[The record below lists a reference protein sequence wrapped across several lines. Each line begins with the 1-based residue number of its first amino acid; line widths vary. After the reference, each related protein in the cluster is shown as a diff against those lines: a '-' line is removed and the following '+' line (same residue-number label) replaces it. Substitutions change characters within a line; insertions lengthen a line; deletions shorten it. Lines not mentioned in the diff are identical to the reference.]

1 MREIG
6 RFCFSATLYKQ
17 PLKLPKENL
26 LLHVQLDSNLALFQK
41 KTSEIDSRLMQA
53 QSNYKNFD
61 STVQL
66 PYPFKNMWPRSSN
79 PVLLWISHLLD
90 KMEILF

>member
-26 LLHVQLDSNLALFQK
+26 SLHVRLDSNLALFK
-41 KTSEIDSRLMQA
+41 KKSEIDSRILQA
-53 QSNYKNFD
+53 QSNYKKFD

-66 PYPFKNMWPRSSN
+66 PP
-79 PVLLWISHLLD
+79 L
-90 KMEILF
+90 EICGHDQATLYYCG

>member
-41 KTSEIDSRLMQA
+41 KHQELTAALC
-53 QSNYKNFD
+53 Y
-61 STVQL
+61 T
-66 PYPFKNMWPRSSN
+66 
-79 PVLLWISHLLD
+79 LLQ
-90 KMEILF
+90 